1 MLSGDLNRKE
11 IQKRGDICICLID
24 SLCLQQKLTQHC
36 KATILQEKIFLK
48 EKQNLKKKDK
58 NTTSGPEDE
67 FNHCPGYDPKA
78 TFHLAPPLPSRSV
91 GAVLPT
97 QEPGEMCAYN
107 VI

>member
-1 MLSGDLNRKE
+1 MFSWFTLLAVETNTT
-11 IQKRGDICICLID
+11 
-24 SLCLQQKLTQHC
+24 LQSNYTPIKN
-36 KATILQEKIFLK
+36 FLK
-48 EKQNLKKKDK
+48 RKTKLKKKKDK

-97 QEPGEMCAYN
+97 QEPGGMCAYN